1 MASRITGLAV
11 AVLAT
16 TALAVAASSA
26 KDTTKVETSLNF
38 SFFSNLSEPGPDY
51 FWGRVKAKD
60 PGKKTRCERG
70 RKVTVYGYAHHRRHV
85 IGSDRS
91 NDRGMYKVISSSV
104 YYARLSPFVAVAQED
119 ADHRQRQEGRLQG
132 GPFGTNQVRTDRTGQ
147 SQLVARV
154 AHIR

>member
-104 YYARLSPFVAVAQED
+104 YYARLSPFVAVAQKRTLTTD
-119 ADHRQRQEGRLQG
+119 NGKKVVCKAGRSEPIRFGLT
-132 GPFGTNQVRTDRTGQ
+132 GPVRA
-147 SQLVARV
+147 SW
-154 AHIR
+154 